1 MVKKTQKALLNQINQ
16 TRRNKRNTG
25 EGESAEKMF
34 VLRKQV
40 EVMIAEGKSV
50 DESETKIET
59 LKNIL
64 AMLQASRGSSKVDE
78 NIRKKDENME
88 TSEKTD
94 KAIAVAKKGETM
106 HQDTEDNTDSINVI
120 NKYEKV
126 ILKMDVESSDKFN
139 SDESVKENIKSI
151 ITNLDDTKMEKEQ
164 IAKTVSF
171 AQTPGCIDTMAQ
183 LDDMLLIDESHSEN
197 APPVTDTG
205 QSEMNVVK
213 GVLNEL
219 VDKVVDSQDCQA
231 DDDDLSSTPPCS
243 QMPRIDPY
251 ACQKETS

>member
-1 MVKKTQKALLNQINQ
+1 
-16 TRRNKRNTG
+16 
-25 EGESAEKMF
+25 MF
-34 VLRKQV
+34 VLHKQV
-40 EVMIAEGKSV
+40 EVMITEGKSV

-64 AMLQASRGSSKVDE
+64 AMLQALQGSSKVDE
-78 NIRKKDENME
+78 NIHKKDENTE
-88 TSEKTD
+88 TSEKTS
-94 KAIAVAKKGETM
+94 KAIAVAKEGETM

-126 ILKMDVESSDKFN
+126 ILKMDVESSDEFN
-139 SDESVKENIKSI
+139 SDESVQENIKSI

-171 AQTPGCIDTMAQ
+171 AQTPSCIDTMTQ
-183 LDDMLLIDESHSEN
+183 LDDTLLIDESDSEN

-205 QSEMNVVK
+205 QSEMTVVK

-243 QMPRIDPY
+243 QMPRMIHMSTRKKLHEILGNTLFY
-251 ACQKETS
+251 V